1 MLLAFFEIWGC
12 LHELNSRYIMSQRH
26 IKCVQHLGWF
36 DSRLDT
42 RWCNNLV
49 VYYRQKKIAEK
60 QDRVLAHMVKLE
72 QKMIDMERR
81 IMEKILS
88 LDKKFESSPE
98 KSK

>member
-1 MLLAFFEIWGC
+1 MGC
-12 LHELNSRYIMSQRH
+12 LHELNSSTYECPNDISNASSTWVGL
-26 IKCVQHLGWF
+26 ILGFILGGVITW
-36 DSRLDT
+36 
-42 RWCNNLV
+42 W

-60 QDRVLAHMVKLE
+60 QDHVLAHMVKLE
-72 QKMIDMERR
+72 QTMIDMERR